1 MVALP
6 PLPMRNAS
14 LVSVGTP
21 IERRVGSSATKNKR
35 ARGLLLE
42 LSKVAATYSP
52 TNAVPSA
59 LLSLM
64 TLFGMGRDGTSA
76 L

>member
-1 MVALP
+1 MCENKEPLRRISEALK
-6 PLPMRNAS
+6 M
-14 LVSVGTP
+14 
-21 IERRVGSSATKNKR
+21 
-35 ARGLLLE
+35 
-42 LSKVAATYSP
+42 AATYSP
-52 TNAVPSA
+52 TIAVPSA